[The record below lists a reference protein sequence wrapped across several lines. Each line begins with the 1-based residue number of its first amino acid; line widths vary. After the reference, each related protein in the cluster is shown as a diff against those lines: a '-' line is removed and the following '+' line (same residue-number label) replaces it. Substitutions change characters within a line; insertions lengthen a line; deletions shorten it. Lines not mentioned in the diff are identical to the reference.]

1 MSARVERLAGLA
13 TLQGLPLVGFR
24 RFGVPTGGAFDVE
37 SLLLVNCLLGNGE
50 DAPAIELANAS
61 IEIAFLAP
69 TRVAVVGAPC
79 EIEGGTGN
87 SAFDVQAGEILKVP
101 APREGLC
108 VYVGVAGGWVPDGI
122 ESRLARHGH
131 LVATGDVFEHRE
143 VRGAGSVRR
152 LAELPGSL
160 SGGPLRV
167 VPGPQPVARLSST
180 FRVSND
186 SNRTGIRLDGL
197 SPFTLDELVSEPAC
211 PGAIQLTPSGQ
222 LIIIGPDGPTI
233 GGYAKPAVVCSVDL
247 DRLAHLR
254 PGQPVTLEE
263 IDLKT
268 ARKLALER
276 DARLAQTLAQ
286 IGIGVTDG

>member
-1 MSARVERLAGLA
+1 MSARIEWLAGLA

-24 RFGVPTGGAFDVE
+24 RFGVPIGGAFDVE

-61 IEIAFLAP
+61 IEIAFSAP

-79 EIEGGTGN
+79 EVEGGTGN
-87 SAFDVQAGEILKVP
+87 AAFDVRAGEVLKVP

-108 VYVGVAGGWVPDGI
+108 VYVGVAGGWIPDGI

-131 LVATGDVFEHRE
+131 PVAAGDVLEHRE
-143 VRGAGSVRR
+143 VRGAGTVQR
-152 LAELPGSL
+152 LAEPPGSL
-160 SGGPLRV
+160 ASGPLRV
-167 VPGPQPVARLSST
+167 VLGPQPVARLSSA

-186 SNRTGIRLDGL
+186 SNRTGIRLDGM
-197 SPFTLDELVSEPAC
+197 SPRSLDELVSEPAC
-211 PGAIQLTPSGQ
+211 PGTIQLTPSGQ
-222 LIIIGPDGPTI
+222 LIVIGPDGPTI
-233 GGYAKPAVVCSVDL
+233 GGYPKPAVVCSVDL

-254 PGQPVTLEE
+254 PGQQVALEE
-263 IDLKT
+263 IDLAA
-268 ARKLALER
+268 ARELASGR

-286 IGIGVTDG
+286 IGIGVKNG